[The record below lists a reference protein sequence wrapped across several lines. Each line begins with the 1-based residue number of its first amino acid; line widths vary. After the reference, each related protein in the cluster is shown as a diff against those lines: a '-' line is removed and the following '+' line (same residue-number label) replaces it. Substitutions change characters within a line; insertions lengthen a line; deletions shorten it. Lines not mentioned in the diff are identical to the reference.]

1 MHVVICSRY
10 KLLVVQAL
18 KSRQAVARGTSRFGE
33 PRYRVRR
40 RRVRFH
46 LTFLRSQNESPKN
59 RYRFF
64 KSAGAKSVQI
74 HASRHAAAHGDSHAP
89 GFVGRAPRVR
99 KNRAAA
105 GCRARERSDSED
117 ERDRERGARRP
128 SARVRYHKD
137 AMHYGLRTAPPTL
150 RGRAQGAS
158 RREA

>member
-40 RRVRFH
+40 RRVRF
-46 LTFLRSQNESPKN
+46 LRSQNESPMN

-105 GCRARERSDSED
+105 E
-117 ERDRERGARRP
+117 
-128 SARVRYHKD
+128 
-137 AMHYGLRTAPPTL
+137 
-150 RGRAQGAS
+150 
-158 RREA
+158 